1 MKKVSPFIK
10 WIGGKTRLIK
20 RLDKHLPKLAKQ
32 GEFNYVEPFLGGGAV
47 FFYIISNYRVKK
59 AHLNDLNNHL
69 INLYLDIKNDH
80 KSLCDSISSLEN
92 KYRSSNNKKEY
103 YLEKRD
109 RFNSIGDSIEK
120 SSIFI
125 FLNKT
130 GFNGMYRENSK
141 GEFNIPFGNMKNP
154 TILNKQ
160 LISNVSE
167 LLNNNDIILTS
178 KSFEKIRVKEINTFY
193 YIDPPYRPI
202 SKTSS
207 FTDYTKSDFN
217 DKNQKKLKK
226 YCDLIN
232 DDGNSFMQSNS
243 YSEDGFFQEL
253 YNNRKIDNLDVMR
266 TIGADGKKRVKVK
279 EIIIKNYD

>member
-10 WIGGKTRLIK
+10 WVGGKTRLIK
-20 RLDKHLPKLAKQ
+20 RLDKELPKLVKK

-47 FFYIISNYRVKK
+47 FFYIISNYKVKK
-59 AHLNDLNNHL
+59 AHLNDLNSHL

-80 KSLCDSISSLEN
+80 KSLCDSISLIEN
-92 KYRSSNNKKEY
+92 EYRSSNNKKGY
-103 YLEKRD
+103 YLEKRY
-109 RFNSIGDSIEK
+109 RFNSIEDSIEK

-154 TILNKQ
+154 TILNKE
-160 LISNVSE
+160 LITNVCE
-167 LLNNNDIILTS
+167 LLNNNDIIFTS
-178 KSFEKIRVKEINTFY
+178 KSFEKIRLKETNTFY
-193 YIDPPYRPI
+193 YLDPPYRPI

-207 FTDYTKSDFN
+207 FTDYTKSDFD
-217 DKNQKKLKK
+217 DKIQKQLKK
-226 YCDLIN
+226 YCDIIN
-232 DDGNSFMQSNS
+232 DDKNLFMQSNS
-243 YSEDGFFQEL
+243 YSEDGFFQKL

-266 TIGADGKKRVKVK
+266 TIGADGNKRIKVK
-279 EIIIKNYD
+279 EILIKNY